1 VTVFGLLK
9 RGRKVFAVIVP
20 KARTE
25 TLLPIFKEKLASDS
39 IVYTDS
45 FNAYNALGMSD
56 FHHMR
61 INHSEHFADRGNHIN
76 GIENFWNQAKRH
88 LRKFNSIH
96 KDNFHCF
103 LKKCEWHFNGSNHQS
118 LYKFLIAH
126 RCWYFLK
133 VLIMRYTYKTCVI
146 HPKGLRVSGDD
157 QTDKLAESFEKES
170 NELGKRG
177 WRLTTVTPTLING
190 GSVSKL
196 LLTFRKKS
204 QDIDTG
210 KD

>member
-1 VTVFGLLK
+1 
-9 RGRKVFAVIVP
+9 
-20 KARTE
+20 
-25 TLLPIFKEKLASDS
+25 
-39 IVYTDS
+39 
-45 FNAYNALGMSD
+45 
-56 FHHMR
+56 
-61 INHSEHFADRGNHIN
+61 
-76 GIENFWNQAKRH
+76 
-88 LRKFNSIH
+88 
-96 KDNFHCF
+96 
-103 LKKCEWHFNGSNHQS
+103 
-118 LYKFLIAH
+118 
-126 RCWYFLK
+126 
-133 VLIMRYTYKTCVI
+133 MRYTYKTCVI